1 MKFEKFNAQLYFIE
15 RAAQV
20 ADGLGHFYKLFSDG
34 KAYKHNSP
42 STMLVICQTGIRL
55 HKYDLN
61 QTESF
66 PKLQFEYDWN
76 GIASFEI
83 QVHINNY
90 VTYDI

>member
-1 MKFEKFNAQLYFIE
+1 M
-15 RAAQV
+15 

-34 KAYKHNSP
+34 KAYKLNSP

-83 QVHINNY
+83 QVNHIIMLY
-90 VTYDI
+90 FSKSITLFSLIRHSF